1 MTARELFF
9 KTMSFNWLR
18 LGLGMVTILISLIL
32 LGLCLGL
39 GWLFGSEG
47 MGVMFL
53 VWLGGT
59 GVIRFALMHYCG
71 YMIKAGHVAILAKAV
86 SEGVMPADQVQVA
99 RQMVTERFLNAN
111 VYFAVDKL
119 VDGAV
124 RQLQGVV
131 EKAGNFLNVVPGME
145 WMVKGINFFLSIA
158 LGYIDECCLGYA
170 FIHKEENAFKS
181 AADGVVIYYKNWK
194 VLLKDAAWTALTVI
208 GLTLGVTIVVFV
220 VLGGLFKV
228 FGWSHYIAF
237 FLALFVAL
245 AVKFA
250 FIDTWILVK
259 MMTTYMQAV
268 PQTTISFDLY
278 GELSNYSSKFRELY
292 QRGMQEMNPSPKP
305 ATATAEAE
313 QTPSSSGPASGV

>member
-1 MTARELFF
+1 MTAKELFF
-9 KTMSFNWLR
+9 KTMCFNWLR

-32 LGLCLGL
+32 LALCLGL

-59 GVIRFALMHYCG
+59 GAIRLALMHYCG
-71 YMIKAGHVAILAKAV
+71 YMIKAGHVAILARAV
-86 SEGVMPADQVQVA
+86 NEGAVPANQVQEA

-124 RQLQGVV
+124 RELQRYV
-131 EKAGNFLNVVPGME
+131 EKAGNFLNAVPGVE
-145 WMVKGINFFLSIA
+145 WLVKGVNFFLSIA
-158 LGYIDECCLGYA
+158 LGYIDECCLGYT
-170 FIHKEENAFKS
+170 FIRKEQNAFKS

-208 GLTLGVTIVVFV
+208 GLTLGVTLVVFV
-220 VLGGLFKV
+220 VFGGLFKV

-250 FIDTWILVK
+250 FIDSWILVK

-268 PQTTISFDLY
+268 PQTTIPFDLY
-278 GELSNYSSKFRELY
+278 GKLSNYSNKFRELY
-292 QRGMQEMNPSPKP
+292 QRGIQEMNPTPQP
-305 ATATAEAE
+305 AAAGAGGE
-313 QTPSSSGPASGV
+313 QTSPSDPASGA